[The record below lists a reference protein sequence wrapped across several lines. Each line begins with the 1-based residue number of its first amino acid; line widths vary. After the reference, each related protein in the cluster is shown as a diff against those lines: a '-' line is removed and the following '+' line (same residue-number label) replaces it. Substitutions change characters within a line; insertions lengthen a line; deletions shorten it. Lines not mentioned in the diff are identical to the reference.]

1 MVVALDAVYWQVA
14 LHGYRGDHA
23 PAELDGFTAFARSL
37 SSGKIAAALGN
48 AILVSDLERYAIP
61 YQFRRRY
68 ERLPRVPAG
77 LLAIGDALGRLDP
90 AYAQGMAVAALQV
103 EALSSLLVR
112 RAFRNR
118 AVASS
123 AFAGEYFARAARIFD
138 LPWRMSGGAAQV
150 ARAAGARRTQAS
162 ALRSW
167 YRRELE
173 LASSEVPGVH
183 QAFLEVWNLMAPE
196 SRLWRPAIAARV
208 LAQAATRRRRAVSG
222 MVAAT
227 HRPGPETT
235 GAFRLAT
242 ASDVSTE
249 IPMG

>member
-1 MVVALDAVYWQVA
+1 
-14 LHGYRGDHA
+14 
-23 PAELDGFTAFARSL
+23 
-37 SSGKIAAALGN
+37 
-48 AILVSDLERYAIP
+48 
-61 YQFRRRY
+61 
-68 ERLPRVPAG
+68 
-77 LLAIGDALGRLDP
+77 
-90 AYAQGMAVAALQV
+90 VAALQT
-103 EALSSLLVR
+103 EALASLLGR

-123 AFAGEYFARAARIFD
+123 GFAKEYFARAARIFD

-150 ARAAGARRTQAS
+150 ARAAGAQRTKAS

-196 SRLWRPAIAARV
+196 SRLWQPAIAARV
-208 LAQAATRRRRAVSG
+208 LAHAVARRRRAASAR
-222 MVAAT
+222 VAAT
-227 HRPGPETT
+227 HRPGPEAS

-242 ASDVSTE
+242 ASDVSAE
-249 IPMG
+249 IRLP